1 MSEGHASRYRPLL
14 PGLLRGGPPEA
25 SSPRLA
31 IRKRSVVKRA
41 CEGCRQRKAK
51 VLFSIDST
59 KLKSDELKRRL

>member
-14 PGLLRGGPPEA
+14 PGLMRGGPPEA
-25 SSPRLA
+25 PSPRLA
-31 IRKRSVVKRA
+31 IRKRSTVKQA

-51 VLFSIDST
+51 VLFTISFV